1 MNPNDHFSSKSTKR
15 YQNMMLWNVNLRS
28 NIAILGTLPE
38 TNTIPKEKRNYCNL
52 PTIDFQGRTVCFR
65 EGMIVK
71 LLGVWLHSPQST
83 RHPGWSLA
91 VEVQVAEIP
100 RMRKVMEVSS
110 DIGPQPPI
118 YTFTRRIK
126 NACAYKFYMYIY
138 IYIYIFIINTLKL
151 R

>member
-38 TNTIPKEKRNYCNL
+38 TNAIPKEKRSYCNL

-65 EGMIVK
+65 EGMYVK
-71 LLGVWLHSPQST
+71 FLGVWLHSPQPT

-100 RMRKVMEVSS
+100 RMRKVMKLSS
-110 DIGPQPPI
+110 DIGLRPPQDI
-118 YTFTRRIK
+118 H
-126 NACAYKFYMYIY
+126 
-138 IYIYIFIINTLKL
+138 LQE
-151 R
+151 